1 MRTVSH
7 LLKMAALVSVALPA
21 IAGDFDQVISA
32 VRKAWPERSQIAI
45 VCDANGSKAAI
56 NALASAAGGM
66 KISVMDVK
74 GPQDI
79 GKILAAL
86 SGKKPDFIVLIPG
99 DRVAGEGQ
107 PGASFIIQRMAT
119 LKVPVVATSEAGVK
133 QGAVMGMGPT
143 TGSRLFS
150 NAKAA
155 ALAGVSLPDG
165 AVPIT

>member
-1 MRTVSH
+1 
-7 LLKMAALVSVALPA
+7 MAAVVSVAFPA
-21 IAGDFDQVISA
+21 VAGDFDQVLAA
-32 VRKAWPERSQIAI
+32 VRKAWPERSQMAV
-45 VCDANGSKAAI
+45 VCDASLNKAAI
-56 NALASAAGGM
+56 NSLAAAASGM
-66 KISVMDVK
+66 NISVMDVK

-79 GKILAAL
+79 GKVVAAL
-86 SGKKPDFIVLIPG
+86 SGKRPDFLVLIPG

-107 PGASFIIQRMAT
+107 PGASFIIQRMAS

-155 ALAGVSLPDG
+155 ALAGVV
-165 AVPIT
+165 VPVGSVPTT